1 MNYLFLFI
9 LLYIIIL
16 SLLLLY
22 IILYLYLY
30 LFEFK
35 NKADLVCI
43 LNVLRI
49 LFLPYFQYKNIILHK
64 PD

>member
-22 IILYLYLY
+22 YIYIY
-30 LFEFK
+30 K

-49 LFLPYFQYKNIILHK
+49 LFLRYFQYKNIILHK

>member
-22 IILYLYLY
+22 IILYLY

>member
-16 SLLLLY
+16 SLSLLY
-22 IILYLYLY
+22 IILYLY